1 MWSPASLSTSA
12 SAATISSSS
21 VAMLVLD
28 ELDGPE
34 EAGAADVAD
43 DGQGPQLAEARRGT
57 RAERKFLA
65 DVRAGLFTSYRS

>member
-1 MWSPASLSTSA
+1 V
-12 SAATISSSS
+12 
-21 VAMLVLD
+21 VAGVAEHVRERGHDLVEQRRVLVLD